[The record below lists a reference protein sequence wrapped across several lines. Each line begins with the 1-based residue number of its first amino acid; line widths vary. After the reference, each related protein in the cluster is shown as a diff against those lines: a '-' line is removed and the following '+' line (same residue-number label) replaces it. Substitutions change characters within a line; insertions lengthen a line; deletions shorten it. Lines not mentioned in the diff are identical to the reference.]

1 MYQNGGR
8 DAKVVEPLL
17 TIIREVRVQ
26 WERPQINL
34 AELAQKR
41 QEGLTVEEL
50 GQYFGRGRTTIK
62 GHLRRL
68 REA

>member
-1 MYQNGGR
+1 MCPGGGR

-17 TIIREVRVQ
+17 TTPREVRVQ
-26 WERPQINL
+26 WERPKINL
-34 AELAQKR
+34 AELAKKR
-41 QEGLTVEEL
+41 REGLTVQEL

-62 GHLRRL
+62 GYLKKV